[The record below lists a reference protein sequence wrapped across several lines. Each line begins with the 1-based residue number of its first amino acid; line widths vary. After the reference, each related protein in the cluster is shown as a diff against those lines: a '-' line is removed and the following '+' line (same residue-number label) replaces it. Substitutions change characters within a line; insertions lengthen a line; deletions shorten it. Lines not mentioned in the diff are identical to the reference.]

1 LVDVSDASTTLI
13 SAFEGIHKLKLL
25 FFSGGVRFPSIINYF
40 FVKAFFVL
48 LQLVGVLA
56 FKLHFK
62 GSICLIYQF
71 GHLG

>member
-1 LVDVSDASTTLI
+1 MIDVSDAGTALI

-25 FFSGGVRFPSIINYF
+25 LFSGGVRFPSIINYF

-48 LQLVGVLA
+48 LQIVGVLA

-62 GSICLIYQF
+62 GSIRLVY
-71 GHLG
+71 